1 MTYWASFTSTVNQ
14 YPVTF
19 YDEDGITI
27 LPVGG
32 DNSKSY
38 PYDTPAALVERPADP
53 TKAATDSHTYTF
65 AGWSPA
71 IADVTGNAT
80 YTATYT
86 PVAKEYTITLNPDGG
101 VIE

>member
-1 MTYWASFTSTVNQ
+1 MDYWASFTSTVNQ

-32 DNSKSY
+32 ENSKSY

-53 TKAATDSHTYTF
+53 TKAATDSHTYMF
-65 AGWSPA
+65 AGWNPT
-71 IADVTGNAT
+71 IVDVTGTGSYVAT
-80 YTATYT
+80 YTETPKDYT
-86 PVAKEYTITLNPDGG
+86 VTLDSK
-101 VIE
+101 